1 MNNEEMNVNTTET
14 VAENAQNENEKYV
27 PGWKDARITL
37 EMPLHM
43 IVDFLNI
50 LNNRLCFLEDS
61 IRLADNE
68 GNTMSVTEFY
78 ALQAEQTNNNTNERE

>member
-1 MNNEEMNVNTTET
+1 MNNEEMNVNTNET
-14 VAENAQNENEKYV
+14 VQSENYV
-27 PGWKDARITL
+27 PGWKDARITV

-78 ALQAEQTNNNTNERE
+78 TMQAQAQANNTSEGE

>member
-1 MNNEEMNVNTTET
+1 MNNEEMNVNTDET
-14 VAENAQNENEKYV
+14 VQKENYV
-27 PGWKDARITL
+27 PGWKDARITV

-78 ALQAEQTNNNTNERE
+78 AMQAQAQANNTSEGE

>member
-1 MNNEEMNVNTTET
+1 MNNEEMNVNTNET
-14 VAENAQNENEKYV
+14 VQNENYV
-27 PGWKDARITL
+27 PGWKDARITV

-78 ALQAEQTNNNTNERE
+78 AMQAQAQAETNNTSEGE

>member
-1 MNNEEMNVNTTET
+1 MNEEMNVNTNET
-14 VAENAQNENEKYV
+14 VAENAQNENYV

-61 IRLADNE
+61 IKLSNGN

-78 ALQAEQTNNNTNERE
+78 AMQAQANEANNTSEGE

>member
-1 MNNEEMNVNTTET
+1 MNNEEMNVNTNET
-14 VAENAQNENEKYV
+14 IAENAQNESEKYI
-27 PGWKDARITL
+27 PGWKDARITV

-61 IRLADNE
+61 IRLLDAN

-78 ALQAEQTNNNTNERE
+78 ALQAEQTNDNTNERE

>member
-1 MNNEEMNVNTTET
+1 MNNEEMNVNTNET
-14 VAENAQNENEKYV
+14 VAENAQNENYV
-27 PGWKDARITL
+27 PGWKDARITV

-78 ALQAEQTNNNTNERE
+78 AMQAQANTNTSEGE

>member
-1 MNNEEMNVNTTET
+1 MNNEEMNVNTNET
-14 VAENAQNENEKYV
+14 VAENAQNENYV
-27 PGWKDARITL
+27 PGWKDARITV

-78 ALQAEQTNNNTNERE
+78 AMQAQAQADNTSEGE

>member
-1 MNNEEMNVNTTET
+1 MNNEEMNVNTNET
-14 VAENAQNENEKYV
+14 VQSENYV
-27 PGWKDARITL
+27 PGWKDAKITV

-78 ALQAEQTNNNTNERE
+78 AMQAQAQANNTNEGE

>member
-1 MNNEEMNVNTTET
+1 MNEEMNVNTNET
-14 VAENAQNENEKYV
+14 VQNENENYV

-61 IRLADNE
+61 IKLSDGN

-78 ALQAEQTNNNTNERE
+78 AMQAQAQTDNTSEGE

>member
-1 MNNEEMNVNTTET
+1 MNEEMNVNTNET
-14 VAENAQNENEKYV
+14 VAENAQNENYV

-61 IRLADNE
+61 IKLSDGN

-78 ALQAEQTNNNTNERE
+78 AMQAQANEANTNTSEGE

>member
-1 MNNEEMNVNTTET
+1 MNNEEMNVNTNET
-14 VAENAQNENEKYV
+14 VQSENYV
-27 PGWKDARITL
+27 PGWKDARITV
-37 EMPLHM
+37 EMPLNM

-78 ALQAEQTNNNTNERE
+78 AMQAQAQANNTNEGE

>member
-1 MNNEEMNVNTTET
+1 MNNEEMNVNTNET
-14 VAENAQNENEKYV
+14 VQSENYV
-27 PGWKDARITL
+27 PGWKDAKITV

-78 ALQAEQTNNNTNERE
+78 AMQAQAQANNTSEGE

>member
-1 MNNEEMNVNTTET
+1 MNNEEMNVNTNET
-14 VAENAQNENEKYV
+14 VQSENYV
-27 PGWKDARITL
+27 PGWKDARITV

-61 IRLADNE
+61 IRLTDTE

-78 ALQAEQTNNNTNERE
+78 AMQAQAQVNNTNEGE

>member
-1 MNNEEMNVNTTET
+1 MNNEEMNVNTNET
-14 VAENAQNENEKYV
+14 VQSENYV
-27 PGWKDARITL
+27 PGWKDARITV
-37 EMPLHM
+37 EMPLNM

-78 ALQAEQTNNNTNERE
+78 AMQAQAQAQANNTNEGE

>member
-1 MNNEEMNVNTTET
+1 MNNEEMNVNTDET
-14 VAENAQNENEKYV
+14 VQKENYV
-27 PGWKDARITL
+27 PGLKDARITV

-78 ALQAEQTNNNTNERE
+78 AMQAQAQADNTSEGE

>member
-1 MNNEEMNVNTTET
+1 MNNEEMNVNTNET
-14 VAENAQNENEKYV
+14 VQDENYV
-27 PGWKDARITL
+27 PGWKDARITV

-78 ALQAEQTNNNTNERE
+78 AMQAQANNTSEGE

>member
-1 MNNEEMNVNTTET
+1 MNNEEMNVNTNET
-14 VAENAQNENEKYV
+14 VQSENYV
-27 PGWKDARITL
+27 PGWKDARITV

-78 ALQAEQTNNNTNERE
+78 AMQAQAQADNTSEGE

>member
-1 MNNEEMNVNTTET
+1 MNNEEMNVNTNET
-14 VAENAQNENEKYV
+14 VQTENYV
-27 PGWKDARITL
+27 PGWKDARITV

-78 ALQAEQTNNNTNERE
+78 AMQAQAQTDNTSEGE

>member
-1 MNNEEMNVNTTET
+1 MNNEEMNVNTDET
-14 VAENAQNENEKYV
+14 VQKENYV
-27 PGWKDARITL
+27 PGWKDARITV

-78 ALQAEQTNNNTNERE
+78 AMQAQAQVQADNTSEGE

>member
-1 MNNEEMNVNTTET
+1 MNNEEMNVNTNET
-14 VAENAQNENEKYV
+14 VQSENYV
-27 PGWKDARITL
+27 PGWKDARITV

-78 ALQAEQTNNNTNERE
+78 AMQAQAQANNTNEGE

>member
-1 MNNEEMNVNTTET
+1 MNNEEMNVNTNET
-14 VAENAQNENEKYV
+14 VQSENYV
-27 PGWKDARITL
+27 PGWKDAKITI

-78 ALQAEQTNNNTNERE
+78 AMQAQAQANNTNEGE

>member
-1 MNNEEMNVNTTET
+1 MNNEVNTNTNET
-14 VAENAQNENEKYV
+14 VAENAQNENEKYI
-27 PGWKDARITL
+27 PGWKDARITV

-61 IRLADNE
+61 IKLSDAN
-68 GNTMSVTEFY
+68 GNTMSITEFY
-78 ALQAEQTNNNTNERE
+78 ALQAEQADNNTNERE